1 MTTPLLKICAQVG
14 GLDGPVVELV
24 GRDAWALRMLIRAG
38 ERGVTPI
45 EVPGPRWSAYVYKL
59 HKRGILIE
67 TLDDEH
73 GGPFPGR
80 HARYVLHSQVTIL
93 DQDETR
99 NAA

>member
-1 MTTPLLKICAQVG
+1 M
-14 GLDGPVVELV
+14 ELV
-24 GRDAWALRMLIRAG
+24 GRDAWALQMLIRAG

-59 HKRGILIE
+59 RKRGILIE
-67 TLDDEH
+67 TLDEEH

-80 HARYVLHSQVTIL
+80 HARYLLHSQVTIL
-93 DQDETR
+93 GQEETR